1 MAGRIGGVVFALFGA
16 VFYFGDILSY
26 VRLMALGMVTAGLGM
41 AVNILVKLLID
52 IPYVGWLLA
61 AVMFVVGHLFNLAMS
76 TLSSFVH
83 SLRLQFVE
91 FFPKFLAGGGHD
103 FRPMQKEYRHVAI
116 KQGLG
121 ERE

>member
-1 MAGRIGGVVFALFGA
+1 

-41 AVNILVKLLID
+41 AVNILVGLLMD
-52 IPYVGWLLA
+52 IPYVGWILG
-61 AVMFVVGHLFNLAMS
+61 AVLFVVGHLFNLAMS

-91 FFPKFLAGGGHD
+91 FFPKFLAGGGKD
-103 FRPMQKEYRHVAI
+103 FEPLHETYKHISV
-116 KQGLG
+116 GTGTDNTL
-121 ERE
+121 